1 MSIAASLYL
10 ERMENR
16 WSGFSNVVTAP
27 LRMSWHQTCTAFNDK
42 LRAADD
48 PSEEET
54 WKVLCPP
61 TGSGKTQGLI
71 VYASM
76 LNTQNTPLYTHPGM
90 IIVTRRIEDADKI
103 VEQINALTREYSGN
117 PNQQDMAISYHSNK
131 KGKIRMSELAEFP
144 VLIITHS
151 AYSSALDELNR
162 NVGIEDTWDYFYNFK
177 TGKRKL
183 VVIDEAIDLV
193 EYTEIQLEDIKAVL
207 FLCEPIKKDFPFEWE
222 MLCRL
227 KGILER
233 YAEDT
238 KRPHKESI
246 LNDLPTSEWFFNT
259 EDSNNLTINGITLS
273 SLTCLDLTEFKK
285 ALRKIKMDR
294 LIKKHDAGENA
305 RLVRNC
311 LDTVTGINSL
321 LKTFI
326 FFSRNQSTPTFN
338 AARYIVPPDARGGVI
353 LDATATCNVVYD
365 LFKGVSVIQ
374 PPAGTRNYQNVT
386 LHVSYGHKVGKSDM
400 TDYKKALQISQD
412 LVAHLDAQFNKDTKQ
427 RKVLIVTH
435 DDVEPFLKQC
445 IPQNFIMSV
454 AHWYA
459 LDGSNE
465 WNDYDTVVIF
475 GLPYKPKRWSASVF
489 MGYQG
494 MQSTAWLQDKKLR
507 KHKQHEDIRIAIDD
521 GQMITDIVQAVNRVH
536 CRKVIDKDG
545 NCPKTDVFMLL
556 PTENKA
562 KTLLDG
568 ISSEMPRIR
577 IADWNYDNQKQMK
590 RGRKSGRGNW
600 DESLVAY
607 LKKLNVGDKIAA
619 SKIRDTLT
627 INTETWKD
635 IVNRIKTPGTYLFNE
650 LKLINTEYQTEKMRA
665 FFLKLTP

>member
-1 MSIAASLYL
+1 MSISPTLFL

-16 WSGFSNVVTAP
+16 WAGFGNVVSAP
-27 LRMSWHQTCTAFNDK
+27 LRRSWHQTCTALNDK
-42 LRAADD
+42 HRAADD
-48 PSEEET
+48 PWEEET

-76 LNTQNTPLYTHPGM
+76 LNTQNIPLYSHPGM
-90 IIVTRRIEDADKI
+90 IIVTRRIDDADNI
-103 VEQINALTREYSGN
+103 AQQINELSRAYSGD
-117 PNQQDMAISYHSNK
+117 PKKPDTAISYHSDK
-131 KGKIRMSELAEFP
+131 KGLVKMSELAQHPEL
-144 VLIITHS
+144 VITHN
-151 AYSSALDELNR
+151 AYSRALDELNR
-162 NVGIEDTWDYFYNFK
+162 NAEIEDTWDYFYNFK
-177 TGKRKL
+177 SGRRKL

-207 FLCEPIKKDFPFEWE
+207 FLCEPIKKEFPSEWE

-227 KGILER
+227 KGILEQ
-233 YAEDT
+233 YAEDN

-246 LNDLPTSEWFFNT
+246 LNDLPTCQWFFNNENSGSRT
-259 EDSNNLTINGITLS
+259 VNGIPLDSLS
-273 SLTCLDLTEFKK
+273 CLDLTEFKK

-311 LDTVTGINSL
+311 LETVSAVNSL

-326 FFSRNQSTPTFN
+326 FYSRNQSTPTFN

-353 LDATATCNVVYD
+353 LDATAMCNPVYD
-365 LFKGVSVIQ
+365 LCKGASVIK
-374 PPAGTRNYQNVT
+374 PPTGTRNYQNVT
-386 LHVSYGHKVGKSDM
+386 VHTSYGHKVGNSEMGDN
-400 TDYKKALQISQD
+400 KKALQLSQD
-412 LVAHLDAQFNKDTKQ
+412 LVDHLDVQFSKDTEQ
-427 RKVLIVTH
+427 RKVLVITH

-445 IPQNFIMSV
+445 IPQNFNMSV
-454 AHWYA
+454 AHWGA

-465 WNDYDTVVIF
+465 WNDHDTVVIF

-494 MQSTAWLQDKKLR
+494 MQSTAWLQDKNLR
-507 KHKQHEDIRIAIDD
+507 KFKKHEDIRIAIDD
-521 GQMITDIVQAVNRVH
+521 GQMITDIVQAVNRVR
-536 CRKVIDKDG
+536 CRKVTDEDG

-568 ISSEMPRIR
+568 ISREMPGIR
-577 IADWNYDNQKQMK
+577 ITGWNYDSQKQKK

-607 LKKLNVGDKIAA
+607 LKKLGVGDRIAA
-619 SKIRDTLT
+619 SDISKALD
-627 INTETWKD
+627 INSETWKD
-635 IVNRIKTPGTYLFNE
+635 IVRRIKTPGTYLNEE
-650 LKLINTEYQTEKMRA
+650 LKRITVGYQMELQRA
-665 FFLKLTP
+665 AFLKLAP